1 MVIVSKWRTYVGRLD
16 VDNSDNQQQNSK
28 RQRVCMMDWI
38 RMRIDALFDIL
49 FGFMFVFTIN
59 TYVYT
64 LQEQNSPSTHTRV
77 PTRHWN
83 EITHLE

>member
-1 MVIVSKWRTYVGRLD
+1 
-16 VDNSDNQQQNSK
+16 
-28 RQRVCMMDWI
+28 MMDWI

-77 PTRHWN
+77 PTRH
-83 EITHLE
+83 